1 MISGKFFRFNVSSFQ
16 LILMSFMLVIFI
28 GGVLLSLPFAS
39 YGSDTSFL
47 DALFTA
53 VSAVCVTGL
62 VVHDTA
68 THWTLF
74 GKAVILILIQI
85 GGLGVITVSIWFQL
99 LAGRKINLFQR
110 LTMQDAIGASQLG
123 GIVRFTLF
131 MLRATLITELV
142 GAVLLFPVMIGRFSL
157 GKSVGNSVFYAV
169 SAFCNA
175 GFDLSG
181 TYSTPYQSLTGFA
194 GVPLINIVIMLLII
208 VGGIGFGIQSDILE
222 KKGDFQHFRLQTKM
236 VLITSLILIVLPAVY
251 FFFVDFS
258 GDAWHIRILKSLFQ
272 SVTTRTA
279 GFNTADLTAM
289 SEGSM
294 ILMICLMLIGG
305 SPGSTAGGMKT
316 TTFAVLVVTMFH
328 SLRGNDNITT
338 SDRTLEISAI
348 FHAITLMMLYV
359 VLLFFGALVI
369 SGVEGLPLLDTA
381 FECASALGTVGLTR
395 GITPT
400 LGTLSKLILMGFM
413 YFGRVGALTI
423 FYAAPDFY
431 KVKPAVQYPKE
442 SIMIG

>member
-1 MISGKFFRFNVSSFQ
+1 MISDKWLKINISSFQ

-28 GGVLLSLPFAS
+28 GGVLLTLPIAS
-39 YGSDTSFL
+39 YSGHTSFL
-47 DALFTA
+47 DALFTS

-74 GKAVILILIQI
+74 GKAVILLLIQI
-85 GGLGVITVSIWFQL
+85 GGLGVITISIWFQL
-99 LAGRKINLFQR
+99 VAGRRINLFQR

-123 GIVRFTLF
+123 GIVRFTRF
-131 MLRATLITELV
+131 MLRATLCFELL
-142 GAVLLFPVMIGRFSL
+142 GAILIFPVMIQRFSPATSL
-157 GKSVGNSVFYAV
+157 GNSVFYAI

-181 TYSTPYQSLTGFA
+181 TVTAPYQSLTGFA
-194 GVPLINIVIMLLII
+194 GVPLMNIVIMMLII
-208 VGGIGFGIQSDILE
+208 VGGIGFGIQADILD
-222 KKGDFQHFRLQTKM
+222 KKWNIRHFRLQTRI
-236 VLITSLILIVLPAVY
+236 VLITTLILIVLPAIY
-251 FFFVDFS
+251 FFFADFREEALS
-258 GDAWHIRILKSLFQ
+258 LRIQKSLFQ

-279 GFNTADLTAM
+279 GFNTADLGLM
-289 SEGSM
+289 SEGSTL
-294 ILMICLMLIGG
+294 LMIFLMLVGG
-305 SPGSTAGGMKT
+305 SPGSTAGGVKT
-316 TTFAVLVVTMFH
+316 TTLAVLVLTMIH

-338 SDRTLEISAI
+338 SDRTIETSAI
-348 FHAITLMMLYV
+348 YHAITLMMLYV
-359 VLLFFGALVI
+359 LLLFAGAIII
-369 SGVEGLPLLDTA
+369 SGIEGLPLIDTA

-400 LGTLSKLILMGFM
+400 LGTFSKIILMGFM

-431 KVKPAVQYPKE
+431 RVRAAVQYPKE
-442 SIMIG
+442 SLMIG

>member
-16 LILMSFMLVIFI
+16 LILMSFMLVIFL

-131 MLRATLITELV
+131 MLKATLITELV
-142 GAVLLFPVMIGRFSL
+142 GAILLFPVMIGRFSF

-194 GVPLINIVIMLLII
+194 GVPLINLVIMLLII

-222 KKGDFQHFRLQTKM
+222 KKGDFRHFRLQTKM

-251 FFFVDFS
+251 FFFVDF
-258 GDAWHIRILKSLFQ
+258 GGEAWHIRILKSLFQ

-338 SDRTLEISAI
+338 SDRTLEISAV